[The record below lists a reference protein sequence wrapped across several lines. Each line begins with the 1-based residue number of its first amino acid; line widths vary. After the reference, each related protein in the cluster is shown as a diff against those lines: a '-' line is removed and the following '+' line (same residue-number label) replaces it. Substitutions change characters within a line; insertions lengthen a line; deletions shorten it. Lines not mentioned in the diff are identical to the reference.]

1 MTGAATVVWF
11 LGKGKPRKSETPDD
25 HTVELVK
32 PDSRLEAQR
41 AVQESA
47 ARSERVSRQRGA
59 VSRVVHSLA
68 EIREN
73 NHFAEN
79 IRIAMG
85 GKE

>member
-11 LGKGKPRKSETPDD
+11 LGKGKPRKPDD
-25 HTVELVK
+25 HSIELSK

-47 ARSERVSRQRGA
+47 ARNEKATQQRGA
-59 VSRVVHSLA
+59 VSRLAHSLA

-73 NHFAEN
+73 NHFADK

-85 GKE
+85 GDE

>member
-11 LGKGKPRKSETPDD
+11 LGKGKPREPDRTHD
-25 HTVELVK
+25 EVELLK

-47 ARSERVSRQRGA
+47 ARNEKATQQRGA
-59 VSRVVHSLA
+59 VSRLAHSLA

-73 NHFAEN
+73 NHFADK

-85 GKE
+85 GDE

>member
-1 MTGAATVVWF
+1 VWF
-11 LGKGKPRKSETPDD
+11 LGKGKPREPDPVVED
-25 HTVELVK
+25 AVELTK

-47 ARSERVSRQRGA
+47 ARGAAAARQRGA
-59 VSRVVHSLA
+59 VSRLAHSLA

-73 NHFAEN
+73 NHFADK

-85 GKE
+85 GDE